1 MQQEINIKVVAQDR
15 AKDNDFKQLFLEMY
29 PRLVRY
35 AVSLL
40 GDGNEARDVV
50 GDVFEK
56 AWNQFSSLQ
65 METRRSWLYASVR
78 NACLNWLKHQQV
90 EQTNVEAL
98 IEATRYDMSTRYEE
112 HERLLQQAER
122 IARELKEPTCTI
134 LRLCY
139 FEHLTYQQ
147 AADSRQAGHQSQHR
161 EEAYFQGT
169 RHFARANE
177 AYKHRE
183 LGGKI
188 MNKNQDQEL
197 DYRMDSVSENV
208 SENAS
213 GKVSENVSDARL
225 SQIFGEALGDEPSK
239 EETLAAWEAF
249 EQKHISSEEE
259 HLQKAE
265 DELSEKKID
274 KARILTWI
282 TASVAVAASLFLF
295 IFRSSQE
302 ISQPTEFSMELF
314 SEVTSPKQVEQTL
327 SNGYCVVSTPA
338 ATTTL
343 VTLSDGTRVMLNANS
358 TLEYPASFDDAEVRE
373 VRLKGEAHFEVTK
386 NPHRPFVVKAGEMQT
401 QVLGTIFDVKA
412 YRKDAPKVTLMEGK
426 VKVSNADTEIEMR
439 PGQTAT
445 LQADKIV
452 VSKASSSASDW
463 LEGDFD
469 MDQVTLAEAMSDIG
483 AWYNKTVVFQSQ
495 ANMDKLIHFRFS
507 RRASLQEIITALN
520 EMGVAKVRIEKG
532 KIMVL

>member
-1 MQQEINIKVVAQDR
+1 
-15 AKDNDFKQLFLEMY
+15 
-29 PRLVRY
+29 
-35 AVSLL
+35 
-40 GDGNEARDVV
+40 
-50 GDVFEK
+50 
-56 AWNQFSSLQ
+56 
-65 METRRSWLYASVR
+65 
-78 NACLNWLKHQQV
+78 
-90 EQTNVEAL
+90 
-98 IEATRYDMSTRYEE
+98 
-112 HERLLQQAER
+112 
-122 IARELKEPTCTI
+122 
-134 LRLCY
+134 
-139 FEHLTYQQ
+139 
-147 AADSRQAGHQSQHR
+147 
-161 EEAYFQGT
+161 
-169 RHFARANE
+169 
-177 AYKHRE
+177 
-183 LGGKI
+183 

-208 SENAS
+208 SENVSEKA
-213 GKVSENVSDARL
+213 SENVSDTRL

-249 EQKHISSEEE
+249 EKKHISSEKE

-265 DELSEKKID
+265 DELSEKKIED
-274 KARILTWI
+274 EIGRENGNEIGREIEGESSSRKISKARILAWI

-302 ISQPTEFSMELF
+302 ISLPTEFSMELF

-412 YRKDAPKVTLMEGK
+412 YRKDAPKVTLMQGK

>member
-1 MQQEINIKVVAQDR
+1 
-15 AKDNDFKQLFLEMY
+15 
-29 PRLVRY
+29 
-35 AVSLL
+35 
-40 GDGNEARDVV
+40 
-50 GDVFEK
+50 
-56 AWNQFSSLQ
+56 
-65 METRRSWLYASVR
+65 
-78 NACLNWLKHQQV
+78 
-90 EQTNVEAL
+90 
-98 IEATRYDMSTRYEE
+98 
-112 HERLLQQAER
+112 
-122 IARELKEPTCTI
+122 
-134 LRLCY
+134 
-139 FEHLTYQQ
+139 
-147 AADSRQAGHQSQHR
+147 
-161 EEAYFQGT
+161 
-169 RHFARANE
+169 
-177 AYKHRE
+177 
-183 LGGKI
+183 
-188 MNKNQDQEL
+188 MNKNQDQKL

-213 GKVSENVSDARL
+213 EKVSENASEKVSEKVSDARL
-225 SQIFGEALGDEPSK
+225 SQIFGEALGDEPSM

-249 EQKHISSEEE
+249 EKKHISSEEE
-259 HLQKAE
+259 PLQKAE
-265 DELSEKKID
+265 NELSEKKIED
-274 KARILTWI
+274 EIGGESSSRKVSKARILTWI

-327 SNGYCVVSTPA
+327 SDGYCVVSTPA

-412 YRKDAPKVTLMEGK
+412 YRKDAPKVTLMQGK
-426 VKVSNADTEIEMR
+426 VKVSNADTEVEMR

-452 VSKASSSASDW
+452 VSKASPSASDW

-495 ANMDKLIHFRFS
+495 ANMGKLIHFRFS

>member
-1 MQQEINIKVVAQDR
+1 
-15 AKDNDFKQLFLEMY
+15 
-29 PRLVRY
+29 
-35 AVSLL
+35 
-40 GDGNEARDVV
+40 
-50 GDVFEK
+50 
-56 AWNQFSSLQ
+56 
-65 METRRSWLYASVR
+65 
-78 NACLNWLKHQQV
+78 
-90 EQTNVEAL
+90 
-98 IEATRYDMSTRYEE
+98 
-112 HERLLQQAER
+112 
-122 IARELKEPTCTI
+122 
-134 LRLCY
+134 
-139 FEHLTYQQ
+139 
-147 AADSRQAGHQSQHR
+147 
-161 EEAYFQGT
+161 
-169 RHFARANE
+169 
-177 AYKHRE
+177 
-183 LGGKI
+183 

-213 GKVSENVSDARL
+213 EKVSENVSDARL

-249 EQKHISSEEE
+249 EKKHISSEKE

-265 DELSEKKID
+265 DELSEKKIED
-274 KARILTWI
+274 EIGGESSSRKISKARILAWI

-327 SNGYCVVSTPA
+327 SDGYCVVSTPA

-412 YRKDAPKVTLMEGK
+412 YRKDAPKVTLMQGK
-426 VKVSNADTEIEMR
+426 VKVSNADTEVEMR

-495 ANMDKLIHFRFS
+495 ANMGKLIHFRFS

>member
-1 MQQEINIKVVAQDR
+1 
-15 AKDNDFKQLFLEMY
+15 
-29 PRLVRY
+29 
-35 AVSLL
+35 
-40 GDGNEARDVV
+40 
-50 GDVFEK
+50 
-56 AWNQFSSLQ
+56 
-65 METRRSWLYASVR
+65 
-78 NACLNWLKHQQV
+78 
-90 EQTNVEAL
+90 
-98 IEATRYDMSTRYEE
+98 
-112 HERLLQQAER
+112 
-122 IARELKEPTCTI
+122 
-134 LRLCY
+134 
-139 FEHLTYQQ
+139 
-147 AADSRQAGHQSQHR
+147 
-161 EEAYFQGT
+161 
-169 RHFARANE
+169 
-177 AYKHRE
+177 
-183 LGGKI
+183 

-213 GKVSENVSDARL
+213 EKVSENVSDARL

-239 EETLAAWEAF
+239 KETLAAWEAF
-249 EQKHISSEEE
+249 EKKHISSEEE

-265 DELSEKKID
+265 DELSEKKIED
-274 KARILTWI
+274 EIGGESSSRKISKARILAWI

-327 SNGYCVVSTPA
+327 SDGYCVVSTPA

-412 YRKDAPKVTLMEGK
+412 YRKDAPKVTLMQGK
-426 VKVSNADTEIEMR
+426 VKVSNADTEVEMR

-445 LQADKIV
+445 LQSDKIV

-520 EMGVAKVRIEKG
+520 EMGVARIRIEKG

>member
-1 MQQEINIKVVAQDR
+1 
-15 AKDNDFKQLFLEMY
+15 
-29 PRLVRY
+29 
-35 AVSLL
+35 
-40 GDGNEARDVV
+40 
-50 GDVFEK
+50 
-56 AWNQFSSLQ
+56 
-65 METRRSWLYASVR
+65 
-78 NACLNWLKHQQV
+78 
-90 EQTNVEAL
+90 
-98 IEATRYDMSTRYEE
+98 
-112 HERLLQQAER
+112 
-122 IARELKEPTCTI
+122 
-134 LRLCY
+134 
-139 FEHLTYQQ
+139 
-147 AADSRQAGHQSQHR
+147 
-161 EEAYFQGT
+161 
-169 RHFARANE
+169 
-177 AYKHRE
+177 
-183 LGGKI
+183 

-197 DYRMDSVSENV
+197 DYRMDSVSE
-208 SENAS
+208 
-213 GKVSENVSDARL
+213 KVSDARL

-249 EQKHISSEEE
+249 EKKHISSEEE
-259 HLQKAE
+259 HLSFEKE
-265 DELSEKKID
+265 SIVKNEKKVS
-274 KARILTWI
+274 KARILAWI

-327 SNGYCVVSTPA
+327 NDGYCVVSTPA

-426 VKVSNADTEIEMR
+426 VKVSNADTEVEMR

-445 LQADKIV
+445 LQVDKIV

-520 EMGVAKVRIEKG
+520 EMGVARIRMEKG

>member
-1 MQQEINIKVVAQDR
+1 
-15 AKDNDFKQLFLEMY
+15 
-29 PRLVRY
+29 
-35 AVSLL
+35 
-40 GDGNEARDVV
+40 
-50 GDVFEK
+50 
-56 AWNQFSSLQ
+56 
-65 METRRSWLYASVR
+65 
-78 NACLNWLKHQQV
+78 
-90 EQTNVEAL
+90 
-98 IEATRYDMSTRYEE
+98 
-112 HERLLQQAER
+112 
-122 IARELKEPTCTI
+122 
-134 LRLCY
+134 
-139 FEHLTYQQ
+139 
-147 AADSRQAGHQSQHR
+147 
-161 EEAYFQGT
+161 
-169 RHFARANE
+169 
-177 AYKHRE
+177 
-183 LGGKI
+183 

-197 DYRMDSVSENV
+197 DYRMEA
-208 SENAS
+208 ENA
-213 GKVSENVSDARL
+213 SDARL
-225 SQIFGEALGDEPSK
+225 TRIFGEALGGEPSK

-249 EQKHISSEEE
+249 EKKHISSEEE
-259 HLQKAE
+259 HLSFEKE
-265 DELSEKKID
+265 SIVKNEKKVS

-302 ISQPTEFSMELF
+302 ISLPTEFSMELF

-327 SNGYCVVSTPA
+327 SDGYCVVSTPA

-343 VTLSDGTRVMLNANS
+343 VTLSDGTKVMLNANS

-412 YRKDAPKVTLMEGK
+412 YRKDAPKVTLMQGK
-426 VKVSNADTEIEMR
+426 VKVSNADTEVEMR

>member
-1 MQQEINIKVVAQDR
+1 
-15 AKDNDFKQLFLEMY
+15 
-29 PRLVRY
+29 
-35 AVSLL
+35 
-40 GDGNEARDVV
+40 
-50 GDVFEK
+50 
-56 AWNQFSSLQ
+56 
-65 METRRSWLYASVR
+65 
-78 NACLNWLKHQQV
+78 
-90 EQTNVEAL
+90 
-98 IEATRYDMSTRYEE
+98 
-112 HERLLQQAER
+112 
-122 IARELKEPTCTI
+122 
-134 LRLCY
+134 
-139 FEHLTYQQ
+139 
-147 AADSRQAGHQSQHR
+147 
-161 EEAYFQGT
+161 
-169 RHFARANE
+169 
-177 AYKHRE
+177 
-183 LGGKI
+183 
-188 MNKNQDQEL
+188 
-197 DYRMDSVSENV
+197 MDSVSENV

-213 GKVSENVSDARL
+213 EKVSENVSDARL

-249 EQKHISSEEE
+249 EKKHISSEKE
-259 HLQKAE
+259 HLSFEKE
-265 DELSEKKID
+265 SIVKNEKKVS

-302 ISQPTEFSMELF
+302 ISLPTEFSMELF

-412 YRKDAPKVTLMEGK
+412 YRKDAPKVTLMQGK
-426 VKVSNADTEIEMR
+426 VKVSNADTEVEMR

-445 LQADKIV
+445 LQSDKIV
-452 VSKASSSASDW
+452 VSKASPSASDW

-495 ANMDKLIHFRFS
+495 ANMGKLIHFRFS

>member
-1 MQQEINIKVVAQDR
+1 
-15 AKDNDFKQLFLEMY
+15 
-29 PRLVRY
+29 
-35 AVSLL
+35 
-40 GDGNEARDVV
+40 
-50 GDVFEK
+50 
-56 AWNQFSSLQ
+56 
-65 METRRSWLYASVR
+65 
-78 NACLNWLKHQQV
+78 
-90 EQTNVEAL
+90 
-98 IEATRYDMSTRYEE
+98 
-112 HERLLQQAER
+112 
-122 IARELKEPTCTI
+122 
-134 LRLCY
+134 
-139 FEHLTYQQ
+139 
-147 AADSRQAGHQSQHR
+147 
-161 EEAYFQGT
+161 
-169 RHFARANE
+169 
-177 AYKHRE
+177 
-183 LGGKI
+183 
-188 MNKNQDQEL
+188 
-197 DYRMDSVSENV
+197 MDPVSENV

-213 GKVSENVSDARL
+213 EKVSEKVSDARL

-249 EQKHISSEEE
+249 EKKHISSEKE
-259 HLQKAE
+259 HLSFEKE
-265 DELSEKKID
+265 SIVKNEKKVS

-302 ISQPTEFSMELF
+302 ISLPTEFSMELF

-358 TLEYPASFDDAEVRE
+358 MLEYPASFDDAEVRE

-412 YRKDAPKVTLMEGK
+412 YRKDAPKVTLMQGK

-452 VSKASSSASDW
+452 VSKASPSASDW

-495 ANMDKLIHFRFS
+495 ANMGKLIHFRFS

>member
-1 MQQEINIKVVAQDR
+1 
-15 AKDNDFKQLFLEMY
+15 
-29 PRLVRY
+29 
-35 AVSLL
+35 
-40 GDGNEARDVV
+40 
-50 GDVFEK
+50 
-56 AWNQFSSLQ
+56 
-65 METRRSWLYASVR
+65 
-78 NACLNWLKHQQV
+78 
-90 EQTNVEAL
+90 
-98 IEATRYDMSTRYEE
+98 
-112 HERLLQQAER
+112 
-122 IARELKEPTCTI
+122 
-134 LRLCY
+134 
-139 FEHLTYQQ
+139 
-147 AADSRQAGHQSQHR
+147 
-161 EEAYFQGT
+161 
-169 RHFARANE
+169 
-177 AYKHRE
+177 
-183 LGGKI
+183 

-197 DYRMDSVSENV
+197 DYRMEA
-208 SENAS
+208 ENA
-213 GKVSENVSDARL
+213 SDARL

-265 DELSEKKID
+265 DELSEKKIED
-274 KARILTWI
+274 EIEDGIGGESSSGKVSKARILTWI

-295 IFRSSQE
+295 VFRSSQE

-314 SEVTSPKQVEQTL
+314 SEVTSPKQVEQTWKD
-327 SNGYCVVSTPA
+327 GYCVVSTPA

-343 VTLSDGTRVMLNANS
+343 VTLSDGTKVMLNANS

-412 YRKDAPKVTLMEGK
+412 YRKDAPKVTLMQGK
-426 VKVSNADTEIEMR
+426 VKVSNADTEVEMR

-452 VSKASSSASDW
+452 VSKASPSASDW

>member
-1 MQQEINIKVVAQDR
+1 
-15 AKDNDFKQLFLEMY
+15 
-29 PRLVRY
+29 
-35 AVSLL
+35 
-40 GDGNEARDVV
+40 
-50 GDVFEK
+50 
-56 AWNQFSSLQ
+56 
-65 METRRSWLYASVR
+65 
-78 NACLNWLKHQQV
+78 
-90 EQTNVEAL
+90 
-98 IEATRYDMSTRYEE
+98 
-112 HERLLQQAER
+112 
-122 IARELKEPTCTI
+122 
-134 LRLCY
+134 
-139 FEHLTYQQ
+139 
-147 AADSRQAGHQSQHR
+147 
-161 EEAYFQGT
+161 
-169 RHFARANE
+169 
-177 AYKHRE
+177 
-183 LGGKI
+183 

-213 GKVSENVSDARL
+213 EKVSENVSDARL

-249 EQKHISSEEE
+249 EKKHISSEEE
-259 HLQKAE
+259 HLSFEKE
-265 DELSEKKID
+265 SIVKNEKKVS

-412 YRKDAPKVTLMEGK
+412 YRKDAPKVTLMQGK
-426 VKVSNADTEIEMR
+426 VKVSNADTEVEMR

-445 LQADKIV
+445 LQSDKIV

-520 EMGVAKVRIEKG
+520 EMGVAKVRMKKG

>member
-1 MQQEINIKVVAQDR
+1 
-15 AKDNDFKQLFLEMY
+15 
-29 PRLVRY
+29 
-35 AVSLL
+35 
-40 GDGNEARDVV
+40 
-50 GDVFEK
+50 
-56 AWNQFSSLQ
+56 
-65 METRRSWLYASVR
+65 
-78 NACLNWLKHQQV
+78 
-90 EQTNVEAL
+90 
-98 IEATRYDMSTRYEE
+98 
-112 HERLLQQAER
+112 
-122 IARELKEPTCTI
+122 
-134 LRLCY
+134 
-139 FEHLTYQQ
+139 
-147 AADSRQAGHQSQHR
+147 
-161 EEAYFQGT
+161 
-169 RHFARANE
+169 
-177 AYKHRE
+177 
-183 LGGKI
+183 

-197 DYRMDSVSENV
+197 DYRMDPVSENV

-213 GKVSENVSDARL
+213 EKVSEKVSDARL

-249 EQKHISSEEE
+249 EKKHISSEKK
-259 HLQKAE
+259 HLSFEKE
-265 DELSEKKID
+265 SIVKNEKKVS

-302 ISQPTEFSMELF
+302 ISLPTEFSMELF

-358 TLEYPASFDDAEVRE
+358 KLEYPASFDDAEVRE
-373 VRLKGEAHFEVTK
+373 VHLKGEAHFEVTK

-426 VKVSNADTEIEMR
+426 VKVSNADTEVEMR

>member
-1 MQQEINIKVVAQDR
+1 
-15 AKDNDFKQLFLEMY
+15 
-29 PRLVRY
+29 
-35 AVSLL
+35 
-40 GDGNEARDVV
+40 
-50 GDVFEK
+50 
-56 AWNQFSSLQ
+56 
-65 METRRSWLYASVR
+65 
-78 NACLNWLKHQQV
+78 
-90 EQTNVEAL
+90 
-98 IEATRYDMSTRYEE
+98 
-112 HERLLQQAER
+112 
-122 IARELKEPTCTI
+122 
-134 LRLCY
+134 
-139 FEHLTYQQ
+139 
-147 AADSRQAGHQSQHR
+147 
-161 EEAYFQGT
+161 
-169 RHFARANE
+169 
-177 AYKHRE
+177 
-183 LGGKI
+183 
-188 MNKNQDQEL
+188 
-197 DYRMDSVSENV
+197 MDSVSEKV

-213 GKVSENVSDARL
+213 GKVSEKVSEKVSDARL

-239 EETLAAWEAF
+239 EETLTAWEAF
-249 EQKHISSEEE
+249 EKKHISSEKE
-259 HLQKAE
+259 HLSFEKE
-265 DELSEKKID
+265 SIVKNEKKFS
-274 KARILTWI
+274 KARILAWI

-343 VTLSDGTRVMLNANS
+343 VTLSDGTKVMLNANS

-401 QVLGTIFDVKA
+401 QVLGTVFDVKA
-412 YRKDAPKVTLMEGK
+412 YRKDAPKVTLMQGK
-426 VKVSNADTEIEMR
+426 VKVSNADTEVEMR

-452 VSKASSSASDW
+452 VSKASPSASDW

-520 EMGVAKVRIEKG
+520 EMGVAKVRMEKG

>member
-1 MQQEINIKVVAQDR
+1 
-15 AKDNDFKQLFLEMY
+15 
-29 PRLVRY
+29 
-35 AVSLL
+35 
-40 GDGNEARDVV
+40 
-50 GDVFEK
+50 
-56 AWNQFSSLQ
+56 
-65 METRRSWLYASVR
+65 
-78 NACLNWLKHQQV
+78 
-90 EQTNVEAL
+90 
-98 IEATRYDMSTRYEE
+98 
-112 HERLLQQAER
+112 
-122 IARELKEPTCTI
+122 
-134 LRLCY
+134 
-139 FEHLTYQQ
+139 
-147 AADSRQAGHQSQHR
+147 
-161 EEAYFQGT
+161 
-169 RHFARANE
+169 
-177 AYKHRE
+177 
-183 LGGKI
+183 

-213 GKVSENVSDARL
+213 EKVSENVSDARL

-249 EQKHISSEEE
+249 EKKHISSEEE

-265 DELSEKKID
+265 DELSEKKIED
-274 KARILTWI
+274 EIGGESSSRKISKARILAWI

-327 SNGYCVVSTPA
+327 SDGYCVVSTPA

-343 VTLSDGTRVMLNANS
+343 VTLSDGTKVMLNANS

-412 YRKDAPKVTLMEGK
+412 YRKDAPKVTLMQGK
-426 VKVSNADTEIEMR
+426 VKVSNADTEVEMR

-445 LQADKIV
+445 LQSDKIV
-452 VSKASSSASDW
+452 VSKASPSASDW

-520 EMGVAKVRIEKG
+520 EMGVAKVRMEKG

>member
-1 MQQEINIKVVAQDR
+1 
-15 AKDNDFKQLFLEMY
+15 
-29 PRLVRY
+29 
-35 AVSLL
+35 
-40 GDGNEARDVV
+40 
-50 GDVFEK
+50 
-56 AWNQFSSLQ
+56 
-65 METRRSWLYASVR
+65 
-78 NACLNWLKHQQV
+78 
-90 EQTNVEAL
+90 
-98 IEATRYDMSTRYEE
+98 
-112 HERLLQQAER
+112 
-122 IARELKEPTCTI
+122 
-134 LRLCY
+134 
-139 FEHLTYQQ
+139 
-147 AADSRQAGHQSQHR
+147 
-161 EEAYFQGT
+161 
-169 RHFARANE
+169 
-177 AYKHRE
+177 
-183 LGGKI
+183 

-197 DYRMDSVSENV
+197 DYRIDSVSESI
-208 SENAS
+208 SENI
-213 GKVSENVSDARL
+213 SENVSDARL

-249 EQKHISSEEE
+249 EKKHISSEEE
-259 HLQKAE
+259 PLQKAE
-265 DELSEKKID
+265 NELSEKKIED
-274 KARILTWI
+274 EIGRKIGDEIGRQIEGESSSRKFSKARILTWI

-295 IFRSSQE
+295 IFRSSQD

-343 VTLSDGTRVMLNANS
+343 VTLSDGTKVMLNANS
-358 TLEYPASFDDAEVRE
+358 TLEYPASFDDASTDKATGEDRATDASHQVRE
-373 VRLKGEAHFEVTK
+373 VHLKGEAHFEVTK

-412 YRKDAPKVTLMEGK
+412 YRKDAPKVTLMQGK
-426 VKVSNADTEIEMR
+426 VKVSNADTEVEMR

-445 LQADKIV
+445 LQSDKIV

-520 EMGVAKVRIEKG
+520 EMGVAKIRMEKG

>member
-1 MQQEINIKVVAQDR
+1 
-15 AKDNDFKQLFLEMY
+15 
-29 PRLVRY
+29 
-35 AVSLL
+35 
-40 GDGNEARDVV
+40 
-50 GDVFEK
+50 
-56 AWNQFSSLQ
+56 
-65 METRRSWLYASVR
+65 
-78 NACLNWLKHQQV
+78 
-90 EQTNVEAL
+90 
-98 IEATRYDMSTRYEE
+98 
-112 HERLLQQAER
+112 
-122 IARELKEPTCTI
+122 
-134 LRLCY
+134 
-139 FEHLTYQQ
+139 
-147 AADSRQAGHQSQHR
+147 
-161 EEAYFQGT
+161 
-169 RHFARANE
+169 
-177 AYKHRE
+177 
-183 LGGKI
+183 

-197 DYRMDSVSENV
+197 DDRMDPVSENISEKA

-213 GKVSENVSDARL
+213 EKVSDARL

-249 EQKHISSEEE
+249 EKKHIVEN
-259 HLQKAE
+259 
-265 DELSEKKID
+265 EKKIS
-274 KARILTWI
+274 KARILAWI

-343 VTLSDGTRVMLNANS
+343 VTLSDGTKVMLNANS

-401 QVLGTIFDVKA
+401 QVLGTVFDVKA

-426 VKVSNADTEIEMR
+426 VKVSNADTEVEMH

-520 EMGVAKVRIEKG
+520 EMGVAKVRMEKG

>member
-1 MQQEINIKVVAQDR
+1 
-15 AKDNDFKQLFLEMY
+15 
-29 PRLVRY
+29 
-35 AVSLL
+35 
-40 GDGNEARDVV
+40 
-50 GDVFEK
+50 
-56 AWNQFSSLQ
+56 
-65 METRRSWLYASVR
+65 
-78 NACLNWLKHQQV
+78 
-90 EQTNVEAL
+90 
-98 IEATRYDMSTRYEE
+98 
-112 HERLLQQAER
+112 
-122 IARELKEPTCTI
+122 
-134 LRLCY
+134 
-139 FEHLTYQQ
+139 
-147 AADSRQAGHQSQHR
+147 
-161 EEAYFQGT
+161 
-169 RHFARANE
+169 
-177 AYKHRE
+177 
-183 LGGKI
+183 
-188 MNKNQDQEL
+188 
-197 DYRMDSVSENV
+197 MDSVSENV
-208 SENAS
+208 SENVFEKA
-213 GKVSENVSDARL
+213 SENVSDTRL

-249 EQKHISSEEE
+249 EKKHISSEEE
-259 HLQKAE
+259 HLSFEKE
-265 DELSEKKID
+265 SIVKNEKKVS
-274 KARILTWI
+274 KARILAWI

-327 SNGYCVVSTPA
+327 SDGYCVVSTPA

-343 VTLSDGTRVMLNANS
+343 VTLSDGTKVMLNANS

-412 YRKDAPKVTLMEGK
+412 YRKDAPKVTLMQGK
-426 VKVSNADTEIEMR
+426 VKVSNADTEVEMR

-452 VSKASSSASDW
+452 VSKASPSASDW

-495 ANMDKLIHFRFS
+495 ANMGKLIHFRFS

>member
-1 MQQEINIKVVAQDR
+1 
-15 AKDNDFKQLFLEMY
+15 
-29 PRLVRY
+29 
-35 AVSLL
+35 
-40 GDGNEARDVV
+40 
-50 GDVFEK
+50 
-56 AWNQFSSLQ
+56 
-65 METRRSWLYASVR
+65 
-78 NACLNWLKHQQV
+78 
-90 EQTNVEAL
+90 
-98 IEATRYDMSTRYEE
+98 
-112 HERLLQQAER
+112 
-122 IARELKEPTCTI
+122 
-134 LRLCY
+134 
-139 FEHLTYQQ
+139 
-147 AADSRQAGHQSQHR
+147 
-161 EEAYFQGT
+161 
-169 RHFARANE
+169 
-177 AYKHRE
+177 
-183 LGGKI
+183 

-197 DYRMDSVSENV
+197 DYRMDPVSENV

-213 GKVSENVSDARL
+213 EKVSENVSDARL

-259 HLQKAE
+259 HLSFEKE
-265 DELSEKKID
+265 SIVKNEKKVS

-426 VKVSNADTEIEMR
+426 VKVSNADTEVEMR

-520 EMGVAKVRIEKG
+520 EMGVAKVRMEKG

>member
-1 MQQEINIKVVAQDR
+1 
-15 AKDNDFKQLFLEMY
+15 
-29 PRLVRY
+29 
-35 AVSLL
+35 
-40 GDGNEARDVV
+40 
-50 GDVFEK
+50 
-56 AWNQFSSLQ
+56 
-65 METRRSWLYASVR
+65 
-78 NACLNWLKHQQV
+78 
-90 EQTNVEAL
+90 
-98 IEATRYDMSTRYEE
+98 
-112 HERLLQQAER
+112 
-122 IARELKEPTCTI
+122 
-134 LRLCY
+134 
-139 FEHLTYQQ
+139 
-147 AADSRQAGHQSQHR
+147 
-161 EEAYFQGT
+161 
-169 RHFARANE
+169 
-177 AYKHRE
+177 
-183 LGGKI
+183 

-197 DYRMDSVSENV
+197 DYRMDSVSEKV

-213 GKVSENVSDARL
+213 EKVSENVSDARL

-249 EQKHISSEEE
+249 EKKHIVEN
-259 HLQKAE
+259 
-265 DELSEKKID
+265 EKKIS

-327 SNGYCVVSTPA
+327 SDGYCVVSTPA

-343 VTLSDGTRVMLNANS
+343 VTLSDGTKVMLNANS

-412 YRKDAPKVTLMEGK
+412 YRKDAPKVTLMQGK
-426 VKVSNADTEIEMR
+426 VKVSNADTEVEMR

-445 LQADKIV
+445 LQSDKIV
-452 VSKASSSASDW
+452 VSKASPSASDW

>member
-1 MQQEINIKVVAQDR
+1 
-15 AKDNDFKQLFLEMY
+15 
-29 PRLVRY
+29 
-35 AVSLL
+35 
-40 GDGNEARDVV
+40 
-50 GDVFEK
+50 
-56 AWNQFSSLQ
+56 
-65 METRRSWLYASVR
+65 
-78 NACLNWLKHQQV
+78 
-90 EQTNVEAL
+90 
-98 IEATRYDMSTRYEE
+98 
-112 HERLLQQAER
+112 
-122 IARELKEPTCTI
+122 
-134 LRLCY
+134 
-139 FEHLTYQQ
+139 
-147 AADSRQAGHQSQHR
+147 
-161 EEAYFQGT
+161 
-169 RHFARANE
+169 
-177 AYKHRE
+177 
-183 LGGKI
+183 

-213 GKVSENVSDARL
+213 EKVSENVSDARL
-225 SQIFGEALGDEPSK
+225 SQIFGEALGDEPSN

-249 EQKHISSEEE
+249 EKKHISSEEE

-265 DELSEKKID
+265 DELSEKKIENEIGGESSSRKIS
-274 KARILTWI
+274 KARILAWI

-327 SNGYCVVSTPA
+327 SDGYCVVSTPA

-343 VTLSDGTRVMLNANS
+343 VTLSDGTKVMLNANS

-412 YRKDAPKVTLMEGK
+412 YRKDAPKVTLMQGK
-426 VKVSNADTEIEMR
+426 VKVSNADTEVEMR

-452 VSKASSSASDW
+452 VSKASPSASDW

-495 ANMDKLIHFRFS
+495 ANMGKLIHFRFS

-520 EMGVAKVRIEKG
+520 EMGVAKVRMEKG

>member
-1 MQQEINIKVVAQDR
+1 
-15 AKDNDFKQLFLEMY
+15 
-29 PRLVRY
+29 
-35 AVSLL
+35 
-40 GDGNEARDVV
+40 
-50 GDVFEK
+50 
-56 AWNQFSSLQ
+56 
-65 METRRSWLYASVR
+65 
-78 NACLNWLKHQQV
+78 
-90 EQTNVEAL
+90 
-98 IEATRYDMSTRYEE
+98 
-112 HERLLQQAER
+112 
-122 IARELKEPTCTI
+122 
-134 LRLCY
+134 
-139 FEHLTYQQ
+139 
-147 AADSRQAGHQSQHR
+147 
-161 EEAYFQGT
+161 
-169 RHFARANE
+169 
-177 AYKHRE
+177 
-183 LGGKI
+183 
-188 MNKNQDQEL
+188 MNKNQYQEL
-197 DYRMDSVSENV
+197 DYRMEA
-208 SENAS
+208 ENA
-213 GKVSENVSDARL
+213 SDARL
-225 SQIFGEALGDEPSK
+225 TRIFGEALGGEPSK

-249 EQKHISSEEE
+249 EKKHISSEEE
-259 HLQKAE
+259 HLSFEKE
-265 DELSEKKID
+265 SIVKNEKKVS

-327 SNGYCVVSTPA
+327 SDGYCVVSTPA

-343 VTLSDGTRVMLNANS
+343 VTLSDGTKVMLNANS

-412 YRKDAPKVTLMEGK
+412 YRKDAPKVTLMQGK
-426 VKVSNADTEIEMR
+426 VKVSNADTEVEMR

-520 EMGVAKVRIEKG
+520 EMGVARIKIEKG

>member
-1 MQQEINIKVVAQDR
+1 
-15 AKDNDFKQLFLEMY
+15 
-29 PRLVRY
+29 
-35 AVSLL
+35 
-40 GDGNEARDVV
+40 
-50 GDVFEK
+50 
-56 AWNQFSSLQ
+56 
-65 METRRSWLYASVR
+65 
-78 NACLNWLKHQQV
+78 
-90 EQTNVEAL
+90 
-98 IEATRYDMSTRYEE
+98 
-112 HERLLQQAER
+112 
-122 IARELKEPTCTI
+122 
-134 LRLCY
+134 
-139 FEHLTYQQ
+139 
-147 AADSRQAGHQSQHR
+147 
-161 EEAYFQGT
+161 
-169 RHFARANE
+169 
-177 AYKHRE
+177 
-183 LGGKI
+183 

-197 DYRMDSVSENV
+197 DYRMDSVL
-208 SENAS
+208 
-213 GKVSENVSDARL
+213 ENVSDARL

-249 EQKHISSEEE
+249 EKKHISSEKE
-259 HLQKAE
+259 HLSFEKE
-265 DELSEKKID
+265 SIVKNEKKVS

-282 TASVAVAASLFLF
+282 TASVAVAASFFLF

-327 SNGYCVVSTPA
+327 SDGYCVVSTPA

-373 VRLKGEAHFEVTK
+373 VSLKGEAHFEVTK

-445 LQADKIV
+445 LQVDKIV

-520 EMGVAKVRIEKG
+520 EMGVAKVRMEKG

>member
-1 MQQEINIKVVAQDR
+1 
-15 AKDNDFKQLFLEMY
+15 
-29 PRLVRY
+29 
-35 AVSLL
+35 
-40 GDGNEARDVV
+40 
-50 GDVFEK
+50 
-56 AWNQFSSLQ
+56 
-65 METRRSWLYASVR
+65 
-78 NACLNWLKHQQV
+78 
-90 EQTNVEAL
+90 
-98 IEATRYDMSTRYEE
+98 
-112 HERLLQQAER
+112 
-122 IARELKEPTCTI
+122 
-134 LRLCY
+134 
-139 FEHLTYQQ
+139 
-147 AADSRQAGHQSQHR
+147 
-161 EEAYFQGT
+161 
-169 RHFARANE
+169 
-177 AYKHRE
+177 
-183 LGGKI
+183 

-197 DYRMDSVSENV
+197 DYRMEA
-208 SENAS
+208 ENA
-213 GKVSENVSDARL
+213 SDARL
-225 SQIFGEALGDEPSK
+225 TRIFGEALGGEPSK

-249 EQKHISSEEE
+249 EKKHISSEEE
-259 HLQKAE
+259 HLSFEKE
-265 DELSEKKID
+265 SIVKNEKKVS

-302 ISQPTEFSMELF
+302 ISLPTEFSMELF

-327 SNGYCVVSTPA
+327 SDGYCVVSTPA

-343 VTLSDGTRVMLNANS
+343 VTLSDGTKVMLNANS

-426 VKVSNADTEIEMR
+426 VKVSNADTEVEMR

>member
-1 MQQEINIKVVAQDR
+1 
-15 AKDNDFKQLFLEMY
+15 
-29 PRLVRY
+29 
-35 AVSLL
+35 
-40 GDGNEARDVV
+40 
-50 GDVFEK
+50 
-56 AWNQFSSLQ
+56 
-65 METRRSWLYASVR
+65 
-78 NACLNWLKHQQV
+78 
-90 EQTNVEAL
+90 
-98 IEATRYDMSTRYEE
+98 
-112 HERLLQQAER
+112 
-122 IARELKEPTCTI
+122 
-134 LRLCY
+134 
-139 FEHLTYQQ
+139 
-147 AADSRQAGHQSQHR
+147 
-161 EEAYFQGT
+161 
-169 RHFARANE
+169 
-177 AYKHRE
+177 
-183 LGGKI
+183 

-197 DYRMDSVSENV
+197 ERGKGKNSFCNPLHQPLLQEPMDAE
-208 SENAS
+208 A
-213 GKVSENVSDARL
+213 GKISDARL

-249 EQKHISSEEE
+249 EKKHISSEEE
-259 HLQKAE
+259 PLQKAE
-265 DELSEKKID
+265 DELSEKKIED
-274 KARILTWI
+274 EIGGKSSSGKISKARILTWI
-282 TASVAVAASLFLF
+282 TASVAVVASLFLF

-314 SEVTSPKQVEQTL
+314 SEVTSPQQVEQTL
-327 SNGYCVVSTPA
+327 SDGYCVVSTPA

-343 VTLSDGTRVMLNANS
+343 VTLSDGTKVMLNANS
-358 TLEYPASFDDAEVRE
+358 TLEYPASFDDAATDKGNGEGRAADAAHQVRE

-401 QVLGTIFDVKA
+401 QVLGTVFDVKA
-412 YRKDAPKVTLMEGK
+412 YRKDAPKVTLMQGK
-426 VKVSNADTEIEMR
+426 VKVSNADTEVEMR

-445 LQADKIV
+445 LQSDKIV

-495 ANMDKLIHFRFS
+495 TNMDKLIHFRFS

>member
-1 MQQEINIKVVAQDR
+1 
-15 AKDNDFKQLFLEMY
+15 
-29 PRLVRY
+29 
-35 AVSLL
+35 
-40 GDGNEARDVV
+40 
-50 GDVFEK
+50 
-56 AWNQFSSLQ
+56 
-65 METRRSWLYASVR
+65 
-78 NACLNWLKHQQV
+78 
-90 EQTNVEAL
+90 
-98 IEATRYDMSTRYEE
+98 
-112 HERLLQQAER
+112 
-122 IARELKEPTCTI
+122 
-134 LRLCY
+134 
-139 FEHLTYQQ
+139 
-147 AADSRQAGHQSQHR
+147 
-161 EEAYFQGT
+161 
-169 RHFARANE
+169 
-177 AYKHRE
+177 
-183 LGGKI
+183 

-208 SENAS
+208 SENVSEKA
-213 GKVSENVSDARL
+213 SENVSDTRL

-249 EQKHISSEEE
+249 EKKHISSEEE
-259 HLQKAE
+259 HL
-265 DELSEKKID
+265 SFEKKSIVKNEKKVS

-343 VTLSDGTRVMLNANS
+343 VTLSDGTKVMLNANS

-401 QVLGTIFDVKA
+401 QVLGTVFDVKA
-412 YRKDAPKVTLMEGK
+412 YRKDAPKVTLMQGK
-426 VKVSNADTEIEMR
+426 VKVSNADTEVEMR

-452 VSKASSSASDW
+452 VSKASSSVSDW

>member
-1 MQQEINIKVVAQDR
+1 
-15 AKDNDFKQLFLEMY
+15 
-29 PRLVRY
+29 
-35 AVSLL
+35 
-40 GDGNEARDVV
+40 
-50 GDVFEK
+50 
-56 AWNQFSSLQ
+56 
-65 METRRSWLYASVR
+65 
-78 NACLNWLKHQQV
+78 
-90 EQTNVEAL
+90 
-98 IEATRYDMSTRYEE
+98 
-112 HERLLQQAER
+112 
-122 IARELKEPTCTI
+122 
-134 LRLCY
+134 
-139 FEHLTYQQ
+139 
-147 AADSRQAGHQSQHR
+147 
-161 EEAYFQGT
+161 
-169 RHFARANE
+169 
-177 AYKHRE
+177 
-183 LGGKI
+183 

-197 DYRMDSVSENV
+197 DYRMDPVSENV

-213 GKVSENVSDARL
+213 EKVSENVSDARL

-249 EQKHISSEEE
+249 EKKHMSSEEE

-265 DELSEKKID
+265 DELSEKKIED
-274 KARILTWI
+274 EIGRESSSRKVSKARILAWI

-327 SNGYCVVSTPA
+327 SDGYCVVSTPA

-426 VKVSNADTEIEMR
+426 VKVSNADTEVEMR

-452 VSKASSSASDW
+452 VSKASPSASDW

-495 ANMDKLIHFRFS
+495 ANMGKLIHFRFS

-520 EMGVAKVRIEKG
+520 EMGVAKVRMEKG

>member
-1 MQQEINIKVVAQDR
+1 
-15 AKDNDFKQLFLEMY
+15 
-29 PRLVRY
+29 
-35 AVSLL
+35 
-40 GDGNEARDVV
+40 
-50 GDVFEK
+50 
-56 AWNQFSSLQ
+56 
-65 METRRSWLYASVR
+65 
-78 NACLNWLKHQQV
+78 
-90 EQTNVEAL
+90 
-98 IEATRYDMSTRYEE
+98 
-112 HERLLQQAER
+112 
-122 IARELKEPTCTI
+122 
-134 LRLCY
+134 
-139 FEHLTYQQ
+139 
-147 AADSRQAGHQSQHR
+147 
-161 EEAYFQGT
+161 
-169 RHFARANE
+169 
-177 AYKHRE
+177 
-183 LGGKI
+183 

-213 GKVSENVSDARL
+213 EKVSENVSDARL

-249 EQKHISSEEE
+249 EKKHISSEEE

-265 DELSEKKID
+265 DELSEKKIED
-274 KARILTWI
+274 EIGGESSSRKISKARILAWI

-327 SNGYCVVSTPA
+327 SDGYCVVSTPA

-343 VTLSDGTRVMLNANS
+343 VTLSDGTKVMLNANS

-386 NPHRPFVVKAGEMQT
+386 NPHRPFVVRAGEMQT

-412 YRKDAPKVTLMEGK
+412 YRKDAPKVTLMQGK
-426 VKVSNADTEIEMR
+426 VKVSNADTEVEMR

-452 VSKASSSASDW
+452 VSKASPSASDW

-520 EMGVAKVRIEKG
+520 EMGVARIRIEKG

>member
-1 MQQEINIKVVAQDR
+1 
-15 AKDNDFKQLFLEMY
+15 
-29 PRLVRY
+29 
-35 AVSLL
+35 
-40 GDGNEARDVV
+40 
-50 GDVFEK
+50 
-56 AWNQFSSLQ
+56 
-65 METRRSWLYASVR
+65 
-78 NACLNWLKHQQV
+78 
-90 EQTNVEAL
+90 
-98 IEATRYDMSTRYEE
+98 
-112 HERLLQQAER
+112 
-122 IARELKEPTCTI
+122 
-134 LRLCY
+134 
-139 FEHLTYQQ
+139 
-147 AADSRQAGHQSQHR
+147 
-161 EEAYFQGT
+161 
-169 RHFARANE
+169 
-177 AYKHRE
+177 
-183 LGGKI
+183 

-197 DYRMDSVSENV
+197 DYRMDSVSE
-208 SENAS
+208 
-213 GKVSENVSDARL
+213 KVSDARL

-249 EQKHISSEEE
+249 EKKHISSEEE
-259 HLQKAE
+259 HLSFEKE
-265 DELSEKKID
+265 SIVKNEKKVS
-274 KARILTWI
+274 KARILAWI

-327 SNGYCVVSTPA
+327 SDGYCVVSTPA

-343 VTLSDGTRVMLNANS
+343 VTLSDGTKVMLNANS

-401 QVLGTIFDVKA
+401 QVLGTVFDVKA

-426 VKVSNADTEIEMR
+426 VKVSNADTEVEMH

>member
-1 MQQEINIKVVAQDR
+1 MN
-15 AKDNDFKQLFLEMY
+15 KD
-29 PRLVRY
+29 
-35 AVSLL
+35 
-40 GDGNEARDVV
+40 
-50 GDVFEK
+50 
-56 AWNQFSSLQ
+56 
-65 METRRSWLYASVR
+65 
-78 NACLNWLKHQQV
+78 
-90 EQTNVEAL
+90 
-98 IEATRYDMSTRYEE
+98 
-112 HERLLQQAER
+112 
-122 IARELKEPTCTI
+122 
-134 LRLCY
+134 
-139 FEHLTYQQ
+139 
-147 AADSRQAGHQSQHR
+147 
-161 EEAYFQGT
+161 
-169 RHFARANE
+169 
-177 AYKHRE
+177 
-183 LGGKI
+183 
-188 MNKNQDQEL
+188 KNQDQEL
-197 DYRMDSVSENV
+197 DYRMDSVSEKV
-208 SENAS
+208 SGNAS
-213 GKVSENVSDARL
+213 EKVSENVSDARL

-239 EETLAAWEAF
+239 KETLTAWEAF
-249 EQKHISSEEE
+249 EKKHISSEKE
-259 HLQKAE
+259 HLSFEKE
-265 DELSEKKID
+265 SIVKNEKKVS
-274 KARILTWI
+274 KARILAWI

-343 VTLSDGTRVMLNANS
+343 VTLSDGTKVMLNANS

-401 QVLGTIFDVKA
+401 QVLGTVFDVKA

-426 VKVSNADTEIEMR
+426 VKVSNADTEVEMR

-452 VSKASSSASDW
+452 VSKASPSASDW

-495 ANMDKLIHFRFS
+495 ANMGKLIHFRFS

>member
-1 MQQEINIKVVAQDR
+1 
-15 AKDNDFKQLFLEMY
+15 
-29 PRLVRY
+29 
-35 AVSLL
+35 
-40 GDGNEARDVV
+40 
-50 GDVFEK
+50 
-56 AWNQFSSLQ
+56 
-65 METRRSWLYASVR
+65 
-78 NACLNWLKHQQV
+78 
-90 EQTNVEAL
+90 
-98 IEATRYDMSTRYEE
+98 
-112 HERLLQQAER
+112 
-122 IARELKEPTCTI
+122 
-134 LRLCY
+134 
-139 FEHLTYQQ
+139 
-147 AADSRQAGHQSQHR
+147 
-161 EEAYFQGT
+161 
-169 RHFARANE
+169 
-177 AYKHRE
+177 
-183 LGGKI
+183 
-188 MNKNQDQEL
+188 MNKNQNQEL

-213 GKVSENVSDARL
+213 EKVSEKISEKTSENASDARL
-225 SQIFGEALGDEPSK
+225 TQVFGEALGDEPSK

-265 DELSEKKID
+265 DELSEKKIED
-274 KARILTWI
+274 EIGRENGNEIGREIEGESSSRKISKARILAWI
-282 TASVAVAASLFLF
+282 TASVAASLFLF

-327 SNGYCVVSTPA
+327 SDGYCVVSTPA

-343 VTLSDGTRVMLNANS
+343 VTLSDGTKVMLNANS

-386 NPHRPFVVKAGEMQT
+386 NPHRPFMVKAGEMQT

-412 YRKDAPKVTLMEGK
+412 YRKDAPKVTLMQGK
-426 VKVSNADTEIEMR
+426 VKVSNADTEVEMR

-445 LQADKIV
+445 LQSDKIV

>member
-1 MQQEINIKVVAQDR
+1 
-15 AKDNDFKQLFLEMY
+15 
-29 PRLVRY
+29 
-35 AVSLL
+35 
-40 GDGNEARDVV
+40 
-50 GDVFEK
+50 
-56 AWNQFSSLQ
+56 
-65 METRRSWLYASVR
+65 
-78 NACLNWLKHQQV
+78 
-90 EQTNVEAL
+90 
-98 IEATRYDMSTRYEE
+98 
-112 HERLLQQAER
+112 
-122 IARELKEPTCTI
+122 
-134 LRLCY
+134 
-139 FEHLTYQQ
+139 
-147 AADSRQAGHQSQHR
+147 
-161 EEAYFQGT
+161 
-169 RHFARANE
+169 
-177 AYKHRE
+177 
-183 LGGKI
+183 

-213 GKVSENVSDARL
+213 EKVSENVSDARL

-249 EQKHISSEEE
+249 EKKHISSEKE

-265 DELSEKKID
+265 DELSEKKIED
-274 KARILTWI
+274 EIGRESSSRKFSKARILTWI

-302 ISQPTEFSMELF
+302 ISLPTEFSMELF

-343 VTLSDGTRVMLNANS
+343 VTLSDGTKVMLNANS

-412 YRKDAPKVTLMEGK
+412 YRKDAPKVTLMQGK
-426 VKVSNADTEIEMR
+426 VKVSNADTEVEMR

-445 LQADKIV
+445 LQSDKIV
-452 VSKASSSASDW
+452 VSKASPSASDW

-495 ANMDKLIHFRFS
+495 ANMGKLIHFRFS

>member
-1 MQQEINIKVVAQDR
+1 
-15 AKDNDFKQLFLEMY
+15 
-29 PRLVRY
+29 
-35 AVSLL
+35 
-40 GDGNEARDVV
+40 
-50 GDVFEK
+50 
-56 AWNQFSSLQ
+56 
-65 METRRSWLYASVR
+65 
-78 NACLNWLKHQQV
+78 
-90 EQTNVEAL
+90 
-98 IEATRYDMSTRYEE
+98 
-112 HERLLQQAER
+112 
-122 IARELKEPTCTI
+122 
-134 LRLCY
+134 
-139 FEHLTYQQ
+139 
-147 AADSRQAGHQSQHR
+147 
-161 EEAYFQGT
+161 
-169 RHFARANE
+169 
-177 AYKHRE
+177 
-183 LGGKI
+183 

-213 GKVSENVSDARL
+213 EKVSEKVSDARL

-249 EQKHISSEEE
+249 EKKHISSEEE

-327 SNGYCVVSTPA
+327 SDGYCVVSTPA

-358 TLEYPASFDDAEVRE
+358 TLEYPVSFDDAATDKENDAADAVHQVRE

-412 YRKDAPKVTLMEGK
+412 YRKDAPKVTLMQGK
-426 VKVSNADTEIEMR
+426 VKVSNADTEVEMR

-445 LQADKIV
+445 LQSDKIV
-452 VSKASSSASDW
+452 VSKASPSASDW

-520 EMGVAKVRIEKG
+520 EMGVAKVRMEKG

>member
-1 MQQEINIKVVAQDR
+1 
-15 AKDNDFKQLFLEMY
+15 
-29 PRLVRY
+29 
-35 AVSLL
+35 
-40 GDGNEARDVV
+40 
-50 GDVFEK
+50 
-56 AWNQFSSLQ
+56 
-65 METRRSWLYASVR
+65 
-78 NACLNWLKHQQV
+78 
-90 EQTNVEAL
+90 
-98 IEATRYDMSTRYEE
+98 
-112 HERLLQQAER
+112 
-122 IARELKEPTCTI
+122 
-134 LRLCY
+134 
-139 FEHLTYQQ
+139 
-147 AADSRQAGHQSQHR
+147 
-161 EEAYFQGT
+161 
-169 RHFARANE
+169 
-177 AYKHRE
+177 
-183 LGGKI
+183 

-197 DYRMDSVSENV
+197 DYRMEA
-208 SENAS
+208 ENA
-213 GKVSENVSDARL
+213 SDARL
-225 SQIFGEALGDEPSK
+225 TRIFGEALGGEPSK

-249 EQKHISSEEE
+249 EKKHISSEEE
-259 HLQKAE
+259 HLSFEKE
-265 DELSEKKID
+265 SIVKNEKKVS

-327 SNGYCVVSTPA
+327 SDGYCVVSTPA

-343 VTLSDGTRVMLNANS
+343 VTLSDGTKVMLNANS

-412 YRKDAPKVTLMEGK
+412 YRKDAPKVTLMQGK
-426 VKVSNADTEIEMR
+426 VKVSNADTEVEMR

-452 VSKASSSASDW
+452 VSKASPSASDW

-495 ANMDKLIHFRFS
+495 VNMDKLIHFRFS

-520 EMGVAKVRIEKG
+520 EMGVARIRMEKG

>member
-1 MQQEINIKVVAQDR
+1 
-15 AKDNDFKQLFLEMY
+15 
-29 PRLVRY
+29 
-35 AVSLL
+35 
-40 GDGNEARDVV
+40 
-50 GDVFEK
+50 
-56 AWNQFSSLQ
+56 
-65 METRRSWLYASVR
+65 
-78 NACLNWLKHQQV
+78 
-90 EQTNVEAL
+90 
-98 IEATRYDMSTRYEE
+98 
-112 HERLLQQAER
+112 
-122 IARELKEPTCTI
+122 
-134 LRLCY
+134 
-139 FEHLTYQQ
+139 
-147 AADSRQAGHQSQHR
+147 
-161 EEAYFQGT
+161 
-169 RHFARANE
+169 
-177 AYKHRE
+177 
-183 LGGKI
+183 

-213 GKVSENVSDARL
+213 EKVSEKTSENVSDARL

-249 EQKHISSEEE
+249 DKKHIVEN
-259 HLQKAE
+259 
-265 DELSEKKID
+265 EKKVS

-343 VTLSDGTRVMLNANS
+343 VTLSDGTKVMLNANS
-358 TLEYPASFDDAEVRE
+358 TLEYPVSFDDAEVRE

-401 QVLGTIFDVKA
+401 QVLGTVFDVKA

-426 VKVSNADTEIEMR
+426 VKVSNADTEVEMR

-483 AWYNKTVVFQSQ
+483 AWYNKAVVFQSQ

>member
-1 MQQEINIKVVAQDR
+1 
-15 AKDNDFKQLFLEMY
+15 
-29 PRLVRY
+29 
-35 AVSLL
+35 
-40 GDGNEARDVV
+40 
-50 GDVFEK
+50 
-56 AWNQFSSLQ
+56 
-65 METRRSWLYASVR
+65 
-78 NACLNWLKHQQV
+78 
-90 EQTNVEAL
+90 
-98 IEATRYDMSTRYEE
+98 
-112 HERLLQQAER
+112 
-122 IARELKEPTCTI
+122 
-134 LRLCY
+134 
-139 FEHLTYQQ
+139 
-147 AADSRQAGHQSQHR
+147 
-161 EEAYFQGT
+161 
-169 RHFARANE
+169 
-177 AYKHRE
+177 
-183 LGGKI
+183 

-213 GKVSENVSDARL
+213 EKVSEKISEKTSENASDARL

-249 EQKHISSEEE
+249 EKKHISSEEE
-259 HLQKAE
+259 HLQKTE
-265 DELSEKKID
+265 DELSEKKIED
-274 KARILTWI
+274 EIGRENGNEIGREFEGESSSRKVSKARILAWI

-302 ISQPTEFSMELF
+302 ISLPTEFSMELF

-327 SNGYCVVSTPA
+327 SDGYCVVSTPA

-412 YRKDAPKVTLMEGK
+412 YRKDAPKVTLMQGK
-426 VKVSNADTEIEMR
+426 VKVSNADTEVEMR

-483 AWYNKTVVFQSQ
+483 AWYNKTVVFLSQ

>member
-1 MQQEINIKVVAQDR
+1 
-15 AKDNDFKQLFLEMY
+15 
-29 PRLVRY
+29 
-35 AVSLL
+35 
-40 GDGNEARDVV
+40 
-50 GDVFEK
+50 
-56 AWNQFSSLQ
+56 
-65 METRRSWLYASVR
+65 
-78 NACLNWLKHQQV
+78 
-90 EQTNVEAL
+90 
-98 IEATRYDMSTRYEE
+98 
-112 HERLLQQAER
+112 
-122 IARELKEPTCTI
+122 
-134 LRLCY
+134 
-139 FEHLTYQQ
+139 
-147 AADSRQAGHQSQHR
+147 
-161 EEAYFQGT
+161 
-169 RHFARANE
+169 
-177 AYKHRE
+177 
-183 LGGKI
+183 

-213 GKVSENVSDARL
+213 EKVSENVSDARL
-225 SQIFGEALGDEPSK
+225 SQIFGEALGDEPSN

-249 EQKHISSEEE
+249 EKKHISSEEE

-265 DELSEKKID
+265 DELSEKKIED
-274 KARILTWI
+274 EIGGESSSRKISKARILAWI

-327 SNGYCVVSTPA
+327 SDGYCVVSTPA

-412 YRKDAPKVTLMEGK
+412 YRKDAPKVTLMQGK
-426 VKVSNADTEIEMR
+426 VKVSNADTEVEMR

-452 VSKASSSASDW
+452 VSKASPSASDW

-520 EMGVAKVRIEKG
+520 EMGVARIKIEKG
-532 KIMVL
+532 RIMVL

>member
-1 MQQEINIKVVAQDR
+1 
-15 AKDNDFKQLFLEMY
+15 
-29 PRLVRY
+29 
-35 AVSLL
+35 
-40 GDGNEARDVV
+40 
-50 GDVFEK
+50 
-56 AWNQFSSLQ
+56 
-65 METRRSWLYASVR
+65 
-78 NACLNWLKHQQV
+78 
-90 EQTNVEAL
+90 
-98 IEATRYDMSTRYEE
+98 
-112 HERLLQQAER
+112 
-122 IARELKEPTCTI
+122 
-134 LRLCY
+134 
-139 FEHLTYQQ
+139 
-147 AADSRQAGHQSQHR
+147 
-161 EEAYFQGT
+161 
-169 RHFARANE
+169 
-177 AYKHRE
+177 
-183 LGGKI
+183 

-213 GKVSENVSDARL
+213 EKVSENVSDARL

-259 HLQKAE
+259 HLSFEKE
-265 DELSEKKID
+265 SIVKNEKKVS

-520 EMGVAKVRIEKG
+520 EMGVAKVRMEKG